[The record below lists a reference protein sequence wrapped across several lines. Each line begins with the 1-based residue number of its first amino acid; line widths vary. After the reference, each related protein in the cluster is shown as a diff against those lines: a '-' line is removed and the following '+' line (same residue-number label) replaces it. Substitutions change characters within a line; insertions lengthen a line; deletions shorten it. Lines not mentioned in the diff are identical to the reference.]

1 MENVVDLFFLNNFLI
16 GFEVSDIKLVVF
28 TLEGCVLFNEV
39 SSNNLWMA
47 KILDQGLCQ
56 RSSNLTSAPGNKNFF
71 LWLKAWI
78 KSEN

>member
-39 SSNNLWMA
+39 SSNNL
-47 KILDQGLCQ
+47 
-56 RSSNLTSAPGNKNFF
+56 
-71 LWLKAWI
+71 
-78 KSEN
+78 